1 MQVNKNVLLKGRVGT
16 DAAVLSFS
24 FKAWW
29 QPSFTVGASAGY
41 DMQTR
46 KPVFGFVLNC
56 ENYGNIRWCP
66 RCCMSTQHQHLEA
79 PPCSMNPEWH
89 MPIESN
95 CTCSLTPSWKD
106 GRCRSCSFHMAYA
119 DL

>member
-16 DAAVLSFS
+16 DAAVASVA

-29 QPSFTVGASAGY
+29 QPSFTIGASAGF

-56 ENYGNIRWCP
+56 ENYGNMR
-66 RCCMSTQHQHLEA
+66 SA
-79 PPCSMNPEWH
+79 PSAV
-89 MPIESN
+89 SA
-95 CTCSLTPSWKD
+95 L
-106 GRCRSCSFHMAYA
+106 
-119 DL
+119 

>member
-16 DAAVLSFS
+16 DAAVASVA

-29 QPSFTVGASAGY
+29 QPSFTIGASAGF

-56 ENYGNIRWCP
+56 ENYGNMRW
-66 RCCMSTQHQHLEA
+66 A
-79 PPCSMNPEWH
+79 PSAVLPLWQPFLARVLLSVYCHIN
-89 MPIESN
+89 
-95 CTCSLTPSWKD
+95 L
-106 GRCRSCSFHMAYA
+106 
-119 DL
+119 